1 MSVKLLV
8 PDGIFEG
15 YYRKYRWGALGI
27 FAHTLQCGQRWIF
40 LIRIGR
46 RRFGYRTRGDAKKNM
61 LTYQDG
67 GWHFPWQKGFEDIP
81 FRTVSGRG

>member
-15 YYRKYRWGALGI
+15 YRKYRWGALGI